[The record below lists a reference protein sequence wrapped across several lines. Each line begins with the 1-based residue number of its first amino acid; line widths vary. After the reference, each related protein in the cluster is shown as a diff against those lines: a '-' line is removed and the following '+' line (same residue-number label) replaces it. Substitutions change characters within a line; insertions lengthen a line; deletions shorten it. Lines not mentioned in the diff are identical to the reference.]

1 MEGGIVP
8 VRPIPWRDMLA
19 TRRFPSQ
26 ATPSKEPGEQGS
38 ASGVQEVRK
47 RFCGSREDLMSRRMS
62 SSDEE
67 DGEGERKRKMVRMR
81 ESESG
86 EAMFGCGEE
95 RESE

>member
-1 MEGGIVP
+1 MEGGMVP

-38 ASGVQEVRK
+38 ESGVHEVRK

-62 SSDEE
+62 SSDGE
-67 DGEGERKRKMVRMR
+67 DCECERKRKEKERMR
-81 ESESG
+81 ESETG
-86 EAMFGCGEE
+86 ETMFG
-95 RESE
+95 